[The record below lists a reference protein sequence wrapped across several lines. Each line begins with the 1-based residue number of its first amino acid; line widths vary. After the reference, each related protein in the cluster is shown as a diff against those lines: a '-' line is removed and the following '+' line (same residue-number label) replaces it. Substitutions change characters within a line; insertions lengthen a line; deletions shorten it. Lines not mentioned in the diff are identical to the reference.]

1 MRKRFIAVMAM
12 FCIAMALLAAGC
24 VQTSPTG
31 NQTATP
37 NKTQSSS
44 QVLVMYAGA
53 GQMPVLLSTDQIDG
67 YIIWQP
73 FVAVATES
81 GIGKVVVYSQDLPP
95 DGVWEDHTC
104 DGLDVNQNLLDSNPA
119 LVDTISALTIAATD
133 YVREHPDSA
142 AEISAGWLFG
152 SGNMTFG
159 NVTVSSVEVEK
170 VSIPTI
176 KFTNDPSQAW
186 LSSNDLFIESL
197 KQLGLVT
204 GKLNNV
210 TAYESLAILFD
221 FSSYDRAKAMVANK
235 SIKGPSA
242 PVKNFAIGYL
252 PSDHDAALFVA
263 VKEWKYFQDTYGAAL
278 KPRDVN
284 AAKADVVDL
293 VVNGTKIAEVRLV
306 KGEGG
311 PQLMTLMAQDSV
323 QFSIA
328 GTPPTIS
335 AVDKGTPIKI
345 LFPVHT
351 EGSGLVVAADAPV
364 SDWGSFVTWAK
375 QRADAG
381 KPLVIAAPLKGSI
394 QDVMFRYAL
403 ENSGVVVKQA

>member
-1 MRKRFIAVMAM
+1 MQKRLIAVMALL
-12 FCIAMALLAAGC
+12 FVAIALLVAGC
-24 VQTSPTG
+24 VQTGPGG
-31 NQTATP
+31 NQTVTP
-37 NKTQSSS
+37 NKTQS
-44 QVLVMYAGA
+44 QVQLIYASA

-81 GIGKVVVYSQDLPP
+81 GIGKVAVYSENLPP
-95 DGVWEDHTC
+95 NGTWTDHTC
-104 DGLDVNQNLLDSNPA
+104 DGLNVNQNILDSDPV

-133 YVREHPDSA
+133 YVREHPDRA
-142 AEISAGWLFG
+142 AEVNAGWLFG

-159 NVTVSSVEVEK
+159 NVTVSSVAVEK
-170 VSIPTI
+170 ASIPTI
-176 KFTNDPSQAW
+176 RFTNDPSQAW
-186 LSSNDLFIESL
+186 LSSNDRFIGSL
-197 KQLGLVT
+197 KQLGLIT

-210 TAYESLAILFD
+210 TANESHSILFD
-221 FSSYDRAKAMVANK
+221 FDSYERAKAMVANM
-235 SIKGPSA
+235 SITGPSK

-263 VKEWKYFQDTYGAAL
+263 VADWKYFEETYGAAL

-293 VVNGTKIAEVRLV
+293 MVNGTKIAEVQLV

-311 PQLMTLMAQDSV
+311 PQLMTLMAQDTV

-335 AVDKGTPIKI
+335 AIDKGTPIKI

-364 SDWGSFVTWAK
+364 SDWGSFVGWAK
-375 QRADAG
+375 QRTDAG

-403 ENSGVVVKQA
+403 ENSGVAVKQV